1 MIRIDLPKPP
11 SVNNLHLNVRGRG
24 RVKSPKYRAWIEH
37 AGLALLMARP
47 AKLQG
52 PVSIDCE
59 FEDKGSGDI
68 DNFSKA
74 VLDLLVRHQVI
85 EDDRRSIV
93 RRLNLSWSTDVA
105 GCRVTVTP
113 VEGV

>member
-11 SVNNLHLNVRGRG
+11 SVNNLYINVQGRG
-24 RVKSPKYRAWIEH
+24 RVKSPKYRAWIEQ
-37 AGLALLMARP
+37 AWRVLMVAQPAR
-47 AKLQG
+47 LEG
-52 PVSIDCE
+52 PVSIECQ

-74 VLDLLVRHQVI
+74 VLDLLVLYQVI

-93 RRLNLSWSTDVA
+93 RRLNLSWSPDIA
-105 GCRVTVTP
+105 GCRVTITP
-113 VEGV
+113 EAV

>member
-1 MIRIDLPKPP
+1 MISLNLPKPP

-24 RVKSPKYRAWIEH
+24 RVKSPKYRAWIEE
-37 AGLALLMARP
+37 AGYAVAIARP

-52 PVSIDCE
+52 PVSINCE

-93 RRLNLSWSTDVA
+93 RRLNLSWSPEIT
-105 GCRVTVTP
+105 GCQVTITP
-113 VEGV
+113 EAK